1 MKKIKANKIKKEKKE
16 FNFFKNQKAK
26 IDNYIKNKGVKS
38 FVLSVIMIFLI
49 IIASLVLIFALY
61 IIISSPNFDKDALYS
76 KEASI
81 LYDVNGKEIARI
93 GSENRDLITYN
104 DLPQVFV
111 DALIATEDSR
121 FFQHNGLDIARFLK
135 ASFKQL
141 TGHNEGGA
149 STLSM
154 QLIKKTYTQK
164 NNEKESMSESL
175 VRKFRDIYMAVF
187 KLESSYT
194 KEEII
199 EFYANS
205 LWFGHDGNLNYN
217 GIYGVEQASQF
228 FFGKSVS
235 ELTLAESTLLV
246 GMYQNPNLYNPYRN
260 PEGCRNR
267 QRTVLKLMVNH
278 GYITEEEQNDIL
290 NIPIESLLAEQE
302 EKAAINENQAVIDYI
317 INEVETVT
325 GDDPR
330 DKSMKIYTT
339 IDLDVQKVLNRM
351 NNGELFTF
359 YRTTE
364 EAGDKIDQVGVAV
377 TSVENGS
384 IVALSGG
391 RNYVALGLNRATV
404 RRQPGSTAKP
414 FFDYGP
420 YIEYLHGSTG
430 SYFFDDPY
438 TYSNG
443 TPITDADNS
452 YQGMITIRQ
461 ALIGSRNIPAL
472 QAFQAVYAK
481 DPDLIANYVHSFGLD
496 YGDDLFEAASIGGF
510 NGVSPIEMSA
520 AYGVYARG
528 GYYIKPYSFSKII
541 YDNGSTYEYKYDKE
555 RVVSEETS
563 YMITSCLIDAVR
575 QGWSGSVNVTG
586 TQVAGKTGT
595 TNLDAATIAAKKL
608 PAGTI
613 PDSWSASYT
622 SEYSI
627 ALWYGYDELDPE
639 FNMNTN
645 TGWNARSRL
654 MSGLAKNIYSTNKTF
669 KKPSGVVSVTVE
681 KGTVPL
687 KLPSAYTPDSM
698 KMTEL
703 FKEGTE
709 PTETSSR
716 YSQLAAPSNAK
727 ASVNGNSVTLTWTA
741 AKASEATSNAKL
753 QQYFNENY
761 GTFASKYY
769 EKRIGEDAANG
780 PQGYDVYSKATDGTL
795 NSLGWVSGTSFT
807 QTIEPTQSYT
817 FVIKTAYQ
825 FYKDNASKGI
835 EVSIAASKSPTE
847 DKDKDKDK
855 ETPKPPTEPDPTP
868 TEPIDPGNTSDDEN
882 LDD

>member
-1 MKKIKANKIKKEKKE
+1 MKKMKKPKIKKEKNVFNGIKE
-16 FNFFKNQKAK
+16 KVNNQ
-26 IDNYIKNKGVKS
+26 IKEKGVKN
-38 FVLSVIMIFLI
+38 FVLSLIMIILI
-49 IIASLVLIFALY
+49 IGASLVLIFALY

-121 FFQHNGLDIARFLK
+121 FFQHNGLDIARFMK
-135 ASFKQL
+135 ASFKQIM
-141 TGHNEGGA
+141 GINGGGA

-164 NNEKESMSESL
+164 NNENETKSESL
-175 VRKFRDIYMAVF
+175 IRKFKDIYMAVF

-235 ELTLAESTLLV
+235 ELTLAESSLLV
-246 GMYQNPNLYNPYRN
+246 GMYQNPNLYNPFRN

-267 QRTVLKLMVNH
+267 QKIVLQLMVNH
-278 GYITEEEQNDIL
+278 GYITEDEQKDIL
-290 NIPIESLLAEQE
+290 AIPIQSLLAEKT
-302 EKAAINENQAVIDYI
+302 EKASINENQAVIDYVI
-317 INEVETVT
+317 EQVEKTT

-330 DKSMKIYTT
+330 EKSMKIYTT
-339 IDLDVQKVLNRM
+339 IDLEVQDVLNRM
-351 NNGELFTF
+351 NKGELFSF

-364 EAGDKIDQVGVAV
+364 EAGDKIDQVGAAV
-377 TSVENGS
+377 TSTENGS

-420 YIEYLHGSTG
+420 YIEYLNGSTG
-430 SYFFDDPY
+430 SYFFDEPY

-443 TPITDADNS
+443 VPITDADNS

-461 ALIGSRNIPAL
+461 ALVGSRNIPAL
-472 QAFQAVYAK
+472 QAFQAVAEEK
-481 DPDLIANYVHSFGLD
+481 GLDVISDYVHSFGID
-496 YGDDLFEAASIGGF
+496 YGDDLVEAASIGGF

-528 GYYIKPYSFSKII
+528 GYYIKPYIFSKII
-541 YDNGSTYEYKYDKE
+541 YDDGSTYEYKYSKD
-555 RVVSEETS
+555 RVVSAETS

-575 QGWSGSVNVTG
+575 QGWSGDTHVSG
-586 TQVAGKTGT
+586 TQIAGKTGT
-595 TNLDAATIAAKKL
+595 TNLDAKTIEAKHL
-608 PAGTI
+608 PPGTI
-613 PDSWSASYT
+613 PDSWTASYT

-654 MSGLAKNIYSTNKTF
+654 MASLAKNIYSPNKTF

-681 KGTVPL
+681 RGSLPL
-687 KLPSAYTPDSM
+687 QRPSAYTPDNM

-716 YSQLAAPSNAK
+716 YAQLNAPSNGK
-727 ASVNGNSVTLTWTA
+727 STVSGSNVTLTWTA
-741 AKASEATSNAKL
+741 AKASEATNNAKL
-753 QQYFNENY
+753 QQYFNDHY
-761 GTFASKYY
+761 SKFASKYY
-769 EKRIGEDAANG
+769 EKRVNENAANG
-780 PQGYDVYSKATDGTL
+780 PQGYQVYSKAKDGTL
-795 NSLGWVSGTSFT
+795 TDLGWVSGTSFT
-807 QTIEPTQSYT
+807 QTIDLTQDYT
-817 FVIKTAYQ
+817 FVIKSAYQ
-825 FYKDNASKGI
+825 NFKDNASKGI
-835 EVSIAASKSPTE
+835 EITVKASKSATE

-855 ETPKPPTEPDPTP
+855 DKEEVNPNPDVVDPNPPVTPPEEDTGD
-868 TEPIDPGNTSDDEN
+868 